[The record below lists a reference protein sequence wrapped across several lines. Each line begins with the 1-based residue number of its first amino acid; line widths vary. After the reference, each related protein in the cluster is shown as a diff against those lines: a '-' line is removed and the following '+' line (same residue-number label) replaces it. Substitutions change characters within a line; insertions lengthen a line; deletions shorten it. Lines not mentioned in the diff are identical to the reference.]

1 MVSEAFSSEI
11 DFCLNMTLPFLSSAI
26 GLLCA
31 AAIDSDV
38 RDTRPGGQG
47 NSLEDVDAPEVAR
60 TRS

>member
-11 DFCLNMTLPFLSSAI
+11 DFCLNITLPFLSSAI

-31 AAIDSDV
+31 AAIDV

-47 NSLEDVDAPEVAR
+47 NSLDEVDAPEVAR